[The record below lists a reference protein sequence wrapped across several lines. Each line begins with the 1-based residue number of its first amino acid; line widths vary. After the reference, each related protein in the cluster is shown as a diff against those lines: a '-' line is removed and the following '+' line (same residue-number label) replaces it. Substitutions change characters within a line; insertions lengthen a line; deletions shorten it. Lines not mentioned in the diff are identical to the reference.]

1 MERGA
6 APARMPRKHS
16 SGTPRVAVRSNYVGL
31 PSMAGRARTK
41 GGESCLAREGEESS
55 VQWPEVRPRGAKSP
69 QIAHAGASLCACGA
83 PQGVCPSPRARHASA
98 YRWRN
103 CVHLFAH
110 DVDCWCA
117 SRRSTS
123 LGLSEGKEKGDG
135 APAPQTIGRAE
146 LFLLPLSPCG
156 RGWIAEQSEGEPGE
170 GSGDS
175 TNAVLLTP
183 HPLRR

>member
-31 PSMAGRARTK
+31 PSMAGRARTR

-55 VQWPEVRPRGAKSP
+55 VQWPEAWPRGAKSP
-69 QIAHAGASLCACGA
+69 QIAHAGASLRACGA
-83 PQGVCPSPRARHASA
+83 PQGVCPSPRARTRALTGGA
-98 YRWRN
+98 N

-110 DVDCWCA
+110 GVDCWCA

-123 LGLSEGKEKGDG
+123 VGHFPGVDSPGPPDPRERKKGDG
-135 APAPQTIGRAE
+135 APAPQTTGADGACLARTGQARRA
-146 LFLLPLSPCG
+146 
-156 RGWIAEQSEGEPGE
+156 
-170 GSGDS
+170 
-175 TNAVLLTP
+175 
-183 HPLRR
+183 LRWLAP